1 MTCEEALALLSARLD
16 GQLGAEEAAALEAHL
31 ASCPRCR
38 ALAAELE
45 GLDKNLMALKEPAPE
60 GLKQGVLYRIDRASG
75 KTKTRGRWFRP
86 GTALGAVAALL
97 VLLVGT
103 GLIKLPSQQ
112 SKADGAVRAE
122 TEAPG
127 YAEDK
132 VPNKALEPNAKP
144 EGTDVWIIPHQ
155 EGSMDAPPENP
166 ADTVELALP
175 SFEVSNDVPW
185 DSSLV
190 QETTKA
196 AASVWE
202 SHVDMTVL
210 HARCEALSEKEDAL
224 VLAYADID
232 PDSLFA
238 LLEQEAPEL
247 YQLTAELEPQEE
259 NGLLLYPTDCGTA
272 LALQEW
278 LTAQI
283 DANGETVRGAS
294 LLTETLERLDPD
306 SENLNRVIRVESPSH
321 VVAWPQSWPGTW
333 ALELQKGSNWILRY
347 PSEDYVPKED
357 APAYLVFAADP

>member
-86 GTALGAVAALL
+86 GTALGAVAA
-97 VLLVGT
+97 
-103 GLIKLPSQQ
+103 
-112 SKADGAVRAE
+112 
-122 TEAPG
+122 PG

-132 VPNKALEPNAKP
+132 VPNKALEPSAKP
-144 EGTDVWIIPHQ
+144 EGTDFWIIPHQ

-259 NGLLLYPTDCGTA
+259 NELLLYPTDCGTA